1 MNEKDTIIKLQGEV
15 IEGLKKEL
23 GVVRYCADKLV
34 VECKKLEKV
43 YKHNSR
49 CYYVMGIGTGLLIS
63 SVLDYCFSKKKERIH
78 QFHSKDADI
87 SLRLMVYLSI

>member
-1 MNEKDTIIKLQGEV
+1 MNEKDTIIKLQSEV

-43 YKHNSR
+43 YKHNSK

-63 SVLDYCFSKKKERIH
+63 NVLDYYFSKKKDKILTDSDTTQCDEE
-78 QFHSKDADI
+78 
-87 SLRLMVYLSI
+87 V

>member
-23 GVVRYCADKLV
+23 NIVYYCANELMK
-34 VECKKLEKV
+34 ECKKMKKV

-63 SVLDYCFSKKKERIH
+63 SVLDYCFSKKKDKN
-78 QFHSKDADI
+78 SAD
-87 SLRLMVYLSI
+87 SDTTQSNEEV

>member
-49 CYYVMGIGTGLLIS
+49 CYYVMGIGTGLILS
-63 SVLDYCFSKKKERIH
+63 SIYNYCIDKKIIKKLNDSEEN
-78 QFHSKDADI
+78 QSNKNED
-87 SLRLMVYLSI
+87 L

>member
-23 GVVRYCADKLV
+23 GVVRFCANKLV
-34 VECKKLEKV
+34 DECKRLEKV

-49 CYYVMGIGTGLLIS
+49 CYYVMGIGTGLILC
-63 SVLDYCFSKKKERIH
+63 SVYNYCIDKKIIKKLNDSEEN
-78 QFHSKDADI
+78 QSNKNED
-87 SLRLMVYLSI
+87 L

>member
-43 YKHNSR
+43 YKHNSK
-49 CYYVMGIGTGLLIS
+49 CYYVMGIGTGLVLS
-63 SVLDYCFSKKKERIH
+63 SIIDYFINKKINEEP
-78 QFHSKDADI
+78 AD
-87 SLRLMVYLSI
+87 SDTTQCNEEV

>member
-15 IEGLKKEL
+15 IEGLKREL

-49 CYYVMGIGTGLLIS
+49 CYYVMGIGTGLILS
-63 SVLDYCFSKKKERIH
+63 SIYNYCIDKKIIKKLNDSEEN
-78 QFHSKDADI
+78 QSNKNED
-87 SLRLMVYLSI
+87 L

>member
-1 MNEKDTIIKLQGEV
+1 MNEKDTIIKLQGDV

-23 GVVRYCADKLV
+23 GVVRFCANKLV
-34 VECKKLEKV
+34 DECKRLEKV

-63 SVLDYCFSKKKERIH
+63 SALDYYFSKKKDKNSTDSDTTQCNEE
-78 QFHSKDADI
+78 
-87 SLRLMVYLSI
+87 V

>member
-34 VECKKLEKV
+34 VECKKMKKIS
-43 YKHNSR
+43 KHNSR

-63 SVLDYCFSKKKERIH
+63 SVLDYCFSKKKDKN
-78 QFHSKDADI
+78 SAD
-87 SLRLMVYLSI
+87 SEENQCNEEV

>member
-23 GVVRYCADKLV
+23 NTVYYCANELMK
-34 VECKKLEKV
+34 ECKKLEKV

-49 CYYVMGIGTGLLIS
+49 CYYIMGIGTGLLIS
-63 SVLDYCFSKKKERIH
+63 SVLDYCFSKKKDKN
-78 QFHSKDADI
+78 SAD
-87 SLRLMVYLSI
+87 SDTTQSNEEV

>member
-34 VECKKLEKV
+34 VECKKMKKIS
-43 YKHNSR
+43 KHNSR

-63 SVLDYCFSKKKERIH
+63 SVLDYYFSKKKDKNSTDSDTTQCDEE
-78 QFHSKDADI
+78 
-87 SLRLMVYLSI
+87 V

>member
-34 VECKKLEKV
+34 VECKRLDKV

-49 CYYVMGIGTGLLIS
+49 CYYIMGIGTGMIIS
-63 SVLDYCFSKKKERIH
+63 SVLDYYFSKKKDKNSTDSDEN
-78 QFHSKDADI
+78 QCNEE
-87 SLRLMVYLSI
+87 V